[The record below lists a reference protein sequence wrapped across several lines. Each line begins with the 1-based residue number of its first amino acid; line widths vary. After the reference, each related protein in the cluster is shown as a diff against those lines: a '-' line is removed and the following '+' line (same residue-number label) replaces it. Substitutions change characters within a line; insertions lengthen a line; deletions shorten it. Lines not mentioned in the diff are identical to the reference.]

1 MKKCCRPQ
9 RELGTLFSL
18 QSLYL
23 SLEVVI
29 FNRAMSCVWA
39 AVAPTAAL
47 WVAGVVGVGVPEM
60 LLPGAAMASPSKGIF
75 FICGPGIVNGPPCS
89 GQIPPRR
96 NALVLAFLDWH
107 PNPAE
112 RVGSFTHTLTYDP
125 SQLEF
130 RADASSLM
138 CDLRSSSAFSWCPV
152 TTPGSGTM
160 GLSVYPDFYT
170 IDQTGLDLVQGVDA
184 AGLHKVTATCSG
196 ETALSGLGE
205 RNFLALA
212 FDLVAPLRPGTTI
225 TYSPG
230 ILADSTLT
238 TLDLVCQNDSGASIA
253 CGSDSPS
260 MSLRFNNPVPA
271 PLGLGGLSAL
281 FWQSRRLRRRLRS
294 RLG

>member
-1 MKKCCRPQ
+1 MLPLE
-9 RELGTLFSL
+9 RELGALSSL
-18 QSLYL
+18 QSLCF
-23 SLEVVI
+23 SLEVVM

-47 WVAGVVGVGVPEM
+47 WVAGVVGVGVAEM
-60 LLPGAAMASPSKGIF
+60 LLPGAAKADLPSKGIF
-75 FICGPGIVNGPPCS
+75 FICVPGPLNGPPCS
-89 GQIPPRR
+89 GKQPPRR
-96 NALVLAFLDWH
+96 NALVLAFLDWR
-107 PNPAE
+107 PSPTE

-138 CDLRSSSAFSWCPV
+138 CDLRSSSADPWCPV

-160 GLSVYPDFYT
+160 GLSVYPDTYT
-170 IDQTGLDLVQGVDA
+170 MDQTGLGLVQGVDA
-184 AGLHKVTATCSG
+184 AGLHKVTATWSG
-196 ETALSGLGE
+196 GTALSGLGE

-212 FDLVAPLRPGTTI
+212 FDLVAPLHPGTTI
-225 TYSPG
+225 TYSPE
-230 ILADSTLT
+230 ILADATLT

-253 CGSDSPS
+253 CGSDSPT
-260 MSLRFNNPVPA
+260 MSLRFNDPVPA

-281 FWQSRRLRRRLRS
+281 FWQSRRLRRRLRI